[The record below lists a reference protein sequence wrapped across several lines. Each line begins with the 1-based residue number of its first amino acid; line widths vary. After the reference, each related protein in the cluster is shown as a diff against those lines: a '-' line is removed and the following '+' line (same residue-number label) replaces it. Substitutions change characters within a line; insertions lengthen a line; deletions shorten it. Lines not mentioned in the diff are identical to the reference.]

1 MSQAQLDAAKFDVVG
16 IGNAIVDVIAQ
27 ADDAFLSKN
36 SLNKG
41 TMTLIDAERADE
53 LYGRMGPGKEV
64 SGGSCGNTM
73 AGIAALGG
81 KAAYI
86 GKVRDDQLGQ
96 VFRHDIRA
104 SGVAFDSAPAT
115 DGPPTARCLI
125 LVTPDA
131 QRTMNTFL
139 GACVNL
145 GPEDVPEA
153 LIASASI
160 TYMEGYLWDR
170 PKAKEAFVRAAK
182 LAHGAKRRVS
192 LTLSDPFC
200 VDRHR
205 DSFLA
210 LVKDHIDILFANE
223 AEIAS
228 LYQVNDFDQ
237 AVKQV
242 RQECD
247 IAVLTRGADGSVIV
261 KGGEMHTVPA
271 APVAKVIDTTGAGD
285 LYAAGFLQALT
296 AGHDLKRCG
305 QVASL
310 AAAEAISHYGARP
323 ETDLKKLVKEKLG

>member
-182 LAHGAKRRVS
+182 LAHAAKRRVS

-205 DSFLA
+205 DSFRT
-210 LVKDHIDILFANE
+210 LVKDHVDILFANE

>member
-1 MSQAQLDAAKFDVVG
+1 MAAWG
-16 IGNAIVDVIAQ
+16 
-27 ADDAFLSKN
+27 
-36 SLNKG
+36 
-41 TMTLIDAERADE
+41 RA
-53 LYGRMGPGKEV
+53 RK
-64 SGGSCGNTM
+64 CR
-73 AGIAALGG
+73 
-81 KAAYI
+81 AAYI

-104 SGVAFDSAPAT
+104 AGVAFDSVPAT

-205 DSFLA
+205 DSFRA

-242 RQECD
+242 RQECE
-247 IAVLTRGADGSVIV
+247 IAVVTRGAEGSVIL
-261 KGGEMHTVPA
+261 KGGEMHVVPA
-271 APVAKVIDTTGAGD
+271 APVAKVVDTTGAGD

>member
-1 MSQAQLDAAKFDVVG
+1 MSQAPSNVAPFDVVG

-41 TMTLIDAERADE
+41 LMTLIDADRADE

-182 LAHGAKRRVS
+182 LAHAAKRRVS

-205 DSFLA
+205 DSFRT

>member
-1 MSQAQLDAAKFDVVG
+1 MSQAQFDVVG

-41 TMTLIDAERADE
+41 LMTLIDAARADE
-53 LYGRMGPGKEV
+53 LYGRMGPGREV
-64 SGGSCGNTM
+64 SGGSCANTM

-104 SGVAFDSAPAT
+104 AGVAFDSAPAT

-125 LVTPDA
+125 LVTSDA

-205 DSFLA
+205 DSFRT
-210 LVKDHIDILFANE
+210 LVKDHVDILFANE

-242 RQECD
+242 RQECE
-247 IAVLTRGADGSVIV
+247 IAVVTRGADGSVIL
-261 KGGEMHTVPA
+261 KGGEMHKVAA
-271 APVAKVIDTTGAGD
+271 APVAKVVDTTGAGD

-296 AGHDLKRCG
+296 AGHELKRCG